1 MKEDMGEATGLALLI
16 VKGHRS
22 VKSTIMTV
30 VSILN
35 SVITVVLLPSYDSII
50 GISQLCTSSYLN

>member
-1 MKEDMGEATGLALLI
+1 MSGTAGLALLI
-16 VKGHRS
+16 VKGHWL
-22 VKSTIMTV
+22 VKSTTMTV

-35 SVITVVLLPSYDSII
+35 SVITVVLLASYDSII